1 MERVMVAN
9 HELAL
14 KENSREGVG
23 DRAGTWSGRKIF
35 LKPVSRIHTD
45 RTRKM
50 MSYTWV
56 G

>member
-1 MERVMVAN
+1 MERVIVAN
-9 HELAL
+9 YQLGL
-14 KENSREGVG
+14 KENSREGGG
-23 DRAGTWSGRKIF
+23 DASGTWSGRKIF

-50 MSYTWV
+50 MSLTWV